1 MIKMKQSPDFIGPVH
16 PPKYLTPEMKLVFLR
31 FVYKDWWVEH
41 PSIDEPTNLSP
52 HLFHMLSHDV

>member
-1 MIKMKQSPDFIGPVH
+1 MIKMKQHQDFIGPVH

-52 HLFHMLSHDV
+52 AFQ